1 MFKSY
6 KLVSFLLLT
15 GTLFFSENLYAGL
28 APLRPGT
35 QVAQQNG
42 KISGTIT
49 DEMGPVAG
57 ASVVVKGTTNGTISD
72 LDGNFTLE
80 SIPAGAVITVSFIG
94 YVTQEISYTGQN
106 SLNINLEEDTQKLD
120 EVVVTALGIKREKKA
135 LGYAM
140 QELKSES
147 IVEGREKNVAN
158 ALTGKI
164 SGLQVIRSSNGPA
177 GSSKVQI
184 RGKNSITGSNQP
196 LIVVDGVPIDNFL
209 GADNNDFWNPS
220 ADMGNGLSDINPE
233 DIASMSVLKGAS
245 AAALYG
251 SRAGNGV
258 ILITTKTGQ
267 QNPGLGITI
276 SGSVSAE
283 TVFTKPKWQNSFG
296 QGENGVYNERSN
308 YSFGPKITGQSY
320 TKWDGSTGNMQ
331 AYNNLDNYIQTGTN
345 LTESIAFSQ
354 VYNKTSVYTSMT
366 RMDDKSKIPGA
377 NLNRTN
383 FMIRAVSVFGK
394 DDRWTLDGKVQYI
407 NSNAKNRPING
418 QNYSNPFYT
427 MYQLPRSLDIRD
439 FKAAKDENNKM
450 IWFGGSSQV
459 NPYWAKNYIYN
470 RDIRDRFILSGSL
483 KYQFTDWLNG
493 EIRGGSDFY
502 NTEYENK
509 TWAGSPLTDSGRYGV
524 GLDKS
529 YENNF
534 SFLFSAQKDNLF
546 NKFGGAVSFG
556 GNLMMR
562 KFRKISS
569 NPDEL
574 LVPDLFT
581 LNNAKNKI
589 NSEENFSE
597 KKINSLY
604 GTVQFNYDGFLFL
617 DATLRNDWTSTLSK
631 ANRSFLYPSVSLSW
645 VISDMVNK
653 TSNMPEWFTY
663 SKVRASYAQVGNDME
678 PYQLYNTYWIG
689 RAPDDTTTAGTGEI
703 LFDETV
709 KNELIKS
716 WEVGAEVR
724 FFNDRLG
731 IDFSWYKSNSIN
743 QLLNIPMDPLSG
755 YKFRKINAGDIQNT
769 GIEIMLN
776 ATPVQTKSGF
786 SWDMMLNFSR
796 NRNTIESLIDGV
808 NLYSLGG
815 YDNLQVYANAGGNY
829 GEIWGTKFKRVTDK
843 SSPYFGQMVLTK
855 DGLPTAEEEKVK
867 IGNQEA
873 DAMLGFTNTF
883 RYKGISFSFL
893 VDARI
898 GGEIFSATNQEMQLR
913 GTAAKTVV
921 NGERPDITLKG
932 VYLDDNN
939 VYQTNTSSVTAQQY
953 WRQVTQLTGN
963 LGVGEA
969 NIYDA
974 TNVRLRYISLNYDF
988 NKKMLAKT
996 PFQKVAVGFTCNNVW
1011 MIKSHLN
1018 GVDPESVFSTR
1029 TNAEGFESYSIPTS
1043 RSYLFNVTFG
1053 F

>member
-1 MFKSY
+1 MY
-6 KLVSFLLLT
+6 KPVSLLLLT
-15 GTLFFSENLYAGL
+15 GALTFAGNVRAEL
-28 APLRPGT
+28 IPQKPNT
-35 QVAQQNG
+35 QSVQQSG
-42 KISGTIT
+42 KISGVVEDIL
-49 DEMGPVAG
+49 GQVAG
-57 ASVVVKGTTNGTISD
+57 ASIVVKGTTNGTITD
-72 LDGNFTLE
+72 LNGTFTLDNV
-80 SIPAGAVITVSFIG
+80 PNGATIQVSFIG
-94 YVTQEISYTGQN
+94 YITQEFVYTGQKT
-106 SLNINLEEDTQKLD
+106 LNITLEEDTQKLD

-147 IVEGREKNVAN
+147 IIEGREKNIAN

-164 SGLQVIRSSNGPA
+164 SGLQVIRSSNGPG

-184 RGKNSITGSNQP
+184 RGKNSITGTNQP

-233 DIASMSVLKGAS
+233 DIESMSVLKGAS

-276 SGSVSAE
+276 SASVSAE
-283 TVFTKPKWQNSFG
+283 TVFTTPKWQSSFG
-296 QGENGVYNERSN
+296 QGENGVYDERSS
-308 YSFGPKITGQSY
+308 YSFGPKIAGQSY

-331 AYNNLDNYIQTGTN
+331 AYNNLDNYIRTGLN
-345 LTESIAFSQ
+345 LTENISFSQ

-377 NLNRTN
+377 DLNRSN
-383 FMIRAVSVFGK
+383 FMLRAVSTFGK

-407 NSNAKNRPING
+407 KSNAQNRPING

-459 NPYWAKNYIYN
+459 NPYWAKDYIYN

-483 KYQFTDWLNG
+483 KYEFTDWLNG
-493 EIRGGSDFY
+493 EIRGGSDLY

-509 TWAGSPLTDSGRYGV
+509 TWSGSPLTPSGRYGV
-524 GLDKS
+524 GLDKF

-534 SFLFSAQKDNLF
+534 SFLFAAQKDELIG
-546 NKFGGAVSFG
+546 KFGGSATFG

-562 KFRKISS
+562 KFRKVSA

-581 LNNAKNKI
+581 ITNAKNKI
-589 NSEENFSE
+589 NAEEKFSE

-604 GTVQFNYDGFLFL
+604 GTLQLNYDGYLFL
-617 DATLRNDWTSTLSK
+617 DATLRNDWTSALSK

-645 VISDMVNK
+645 VISDMINK
-653 TSNMPEWFTY
+653 TSEMPHWFTY
-663 SKVRASYAQVGNDME
+663 AKLRGSYAQVGNDMD
-678 PYQLYNTYWIG
+678 PYQLYNTFWIG
-689 RAPDDTTTAGTGEI
+689 KAPDDTTTSGTGDV

-709 KNELIKS
+709 KNELISS
-716 WEVGAEVR
+716 WEVGGEIR
-724 FFNDRLG
+724 FLNNRLG
-731 IDFSWYKSNSIN
+731 LDFSWYKSNSRH
-743 QLLNIPMDPLSG
+743 QLLDIPMDPLSG
-755 YKFRKINAGDIQNT
+755 YKSRKINAGNIQNT
-769 GIEIMLN
+769 GFEIMLN
-776 ATPVQTKSGF
+776 ATPIQTKTGF
-786 SWDMMLNFSR
+786 SWDLMLNFSR
-796 NRNTIESLIDGV
+796 NRNTIEKLIKDV

-829 GEIWGTKFKRVTDK
+829 GEIWGTKYKRVTEKD
-843 SSPYFGQMVLTK
+843 SPYYGQMILTK
-855 DGLPTAEEEKVK
+855 EGLPTANEKKVK
-867 IGNQEA
+867 LGNQEA
-873 DAMLGFTNTF
+873 DAMLGLTNTL
-883 RYKGISFSFL
+883 RYKGLSLSFL

-921 NGERPDITLKG
+921 NGERPDMVLDGVFVDDAGNYQPNKASIT
-932 VYLDDNN
+932 
-939 VYQTNTSSVTAQQY
+939 SQQY

-974 TNVRLRYISLNYDF
+974 TNVRLRYVSLNYEL
-988 NKKMLAKT
+988 NRKMLAKT
-996 PFQKVAVGFTCNNVW
+996 PFQKVGFGFTCNNVW
-1011 MIKSHLN
+1011 MIKSNLN
-1018 GVDPESVFSTR
+1018 GVDPESVFSTS

-1043 RSYLFNVTFG
+1043 RSYLFNVTLG